1 MSVTERDAAKKR
13 GEIARALAEQDIK
26 DVYVL
31 DRESA
36 REVLT
41 EKRTEILDTLKS
53 EEVES
58 VRYLSKILNRDKS
71 VVSQDLQV
79 LAKNDLV
86 EYEEEGRRKIPKV
99 KHENVIV
106 APV

>member
-1 MSVTERDAAKKR
+1 MSTAERDPEKKR
-13 GEIARALAEQDIK
+13 GEIARVLAKQGLG
-26 DVYVL
+26 DVFVL

-41 EKRTEILDTLKS
+41 EKRTEILDTLKT
-53 EEVES
+53 EDIES
-58 VRYLSKILNRDKS
+58 VRHLAEVLGRDKS
-71 VVSQDLQV
+71 VVSQDLQD
-79 LAKNDLV
+79 LAKHDLI
-86 EYEEEGRRKIPKV
+86 EYEKDGRCKVPKV

>member
-1 MSVTERDAAKKR
+1 MSITKRDAAKKR
-13 GEIARALAEQDIK
+13 GEIARALAKQGLE
-26 DVYVL
+26 DVFVL
-31 DRESA
+31 DRDSA

-41 EKRTEILDTLKS
+41 EKRTEILDTLKT
-53 EEVES
+53 EDIES
-58 VRYLSKILNRDKS
+58 VRHLAEVLNRDKS

-79 LAKNDLV
+79 LAKHDLV
-86 EYEEEGRRKIPKV
+86 EYDKEGRRKVPKA